1 MSPSQP
7 RTIDISPD
15 ARQDLLRLKASD
27 IALVTVAASMLKRL
41 ASGSVT
47 GVPLEKMPKFG
58 DLSDCR
64 KVYFG
69 YGNPPSHR
77 IVYRL
82 VDETR
87 IEICEVIAVE
97 SRDDAYVYL
106 LTALRLQRLPQET
119 HQEYMS
125 VHQRIIAER
134 AKKRNK
140 PKR

>member
-1 MSPSQP
+1 MSKSIP
-7 RTIDISPD
+7 RRIEISPD
-15 ARQDLLRLKASD
+15 ARQDLLRLKSMD
-27 IALVTVAASMLKRL
+27 TALATVAASMLKRL
-41 ASGSVT
+41 ASGRIS

-77 IVYRL
+77 IVYREI
-82 VDETR
+82 DETR
-87 IEICEVIAVE
+87 IEVFEIVALE

-106 LTALRLQRLPQET
+106 LTALRLKRLPQET

-134 AKKRNK
+134 AKKK
-140 PKR
+140 KQT

>member
-27 IALVTVAASMLKRL
+27 IALATVAASILKRL

-64 KVYFG
+64 KVYFE

-77 IVYRL
+77 IVYREI
-82 VDETR
+82 DETH
-87 IEICEVIAVE
+87 IEVFEIVALE

-125 VHQRIIAER
+125 VHQRIVAER
-134 AKKRNK
+134 AKKK
-140 PKR
+140 KQT

>member
-1 MSPSQP
+1 MSTSTP
-7 RTIDISPD
+7 RKIDISPD
-15 ARQDLLRLKASD
+15 ARQDLLRLKSMD
-27 IALVTVAASMLKRL
+27 VALATVAASMLKRL
-41 ASGSVT
+41 ASGSIS

-69 YGNPPSHR
+69 YGNPPTHR
-77 IVYRL
+77 IVYREI
-82 VDETR
+82 DETQ
-87 IEICEVIAVE
+87 IEVFEIVAVE

-134 AKKRNK
+134 AKKK
-140 PKR
+140 KET

>member
-1 MSPSQP
+1 MKF
-7 RTIDISPD
+7 RWIFEID
-15 ARQDLLRLKASD
+15 RRLGQH
-27 IALVTVAASMLKRL
+27 AASMLKQI
-41 ASGSVT
+41 AAGSVT

-77 IVYRL
+77 IVYREI
-82 VDETR
+82 DETH
-87 IEICEVIAVE
+87 IEVFEIVALE

-134 AKKRNK
+134 AKKK
-140 PKR
+140 KQT

>member
-1 MSPSQP
+1 MSAVP
-7 RTIDISPD
+7 RRIIEISPD
-15 ARQDLLRLKASD
+15 ARQDLIRLQSID
-27 IALVTVAASMLKRL
+27 VALATVAASMLKRL
-41 ASGSVT
+41 SSGNIT
-47 GVPLEKMPKFG
+47 GIPLEKMPKFG

-77 IVYRL
+77 IVYREI
-82 VDETR
+82 DKTH
-87 IEICEVIAVE
+87 IEVFEIVALE

-119 HQEYMS
+119 REEYMS

-134 AKKRNK
+134 AKKK
-140 PKR
+140 KQT

>member
-1 MSPSQP
+1 VQP
-7 RTIDISPD
+7 KRRIVQISNEADGDLGRLIEID
-15 ARQDLLRLKASD
+15 RRLGQ
-27 IALVTVAASMLKRL
+27 LAASMLKQL
-41 ASGSVT
+41 AAGSVT

-69 YGNPPSHR
+69 YCNPPSHR
-77 IVYRL
+77 IVYREI
-82 VDETR
+82 DETR
-87 IEICEVIAVE
+87 IEVFEIVALE

-134 AKKRNK
+134 AKKK
-140 PKR
+140 KQT

>member
-1 MSPSQP
+1 MSKSIP
-7 RTIDISPD
+7 RRIEISPD
-15 ARQDLLRLKASD
+15 ARQDLLRLKSMD
-27 IALVTVAASMLKRL
+27 TALATVAASMFKRL
-41 ASGSVT
+41 ASGSIS

-77 IVYRL
+77 IVYRII
-82 VDETR
+82 DETR

-119 HQEYMS
+119 HQQYLS

-134 AKKRNK
+134 AKKK
-140 PKR
+140 KQT